1 MPPNRARARH
11 NADPETGTRFLSD
24 RLFRYALP
32 AAMIFFCLTAGGYA
46 QTQQLR
52 GIPDDP
58 RSNLPSV
65 RGMLQRQQDQ
75 QIGTFSTRQSI
86 EQSERRQKL
95 DRMNENARDCT
106 SPTGAGCAPPPSK

>member
-1 MPPNRARARH
+1 MPPDRDAFRE
-11 NADPETGTRFLSD
+11 NACHETGTPIMTKQVFHSALLAAIFL
-24 RLFRYALP
+24 LGLP
-32 AAMIFFCLTAGGYA
+32 LGGQA

-65 RGMLQRQQDQ
+65 KGMLQRQQDN

-86 EQSERRQKL
+86 EQSERRQNV
-95 DRMNENARDCT
+95 DRMNENNRNCT
-106 SPTGAGCAPPPSK
+106 SPTGTGCTPPSK

>member
-1 MPPNRARARH
+1 MPSSRALPSPDTEH
-11 NADPETGTRFLSD
+11 ETGTRFPPRRILK
-24 RLFRYALP
+24 RVLP
-32 AAMIFFCLTAGGYA
+32 AAAVLLGLTVSGYA

-58 RSNLPSV
+58 RANLPSV
-65 RGMLQRQQDQ
+65 RGMLQRQQDR

-106 SPTGAGCAPPPSK
+106 SPNGADCSPPPSK

>member
-1 MPPNRARARH
+1 MPPGRDAFRE
-11 NADPETGTRFLSD
+11 NACHETGTPIMPKQVFQSALLAILFL
-24 RLFRYALP
+24 LGPTL
-32 AAMIFFCLTAGGYA
+32 GGQA

-52 GIPDDP
+52 GIPNDP

-65 RGMLQRQQDQ
+65 KGMLQRQQDN

-95 DRMNENARDCT
+95 DWMNENSRDCT
-106 SPTGAGCAPPPSK
+106 SPAGAGCPQPSK

>member
-1 MPPNRARARH
+1 M
-11 NADPETGTRFLSD
+11 TKQVLQS
-24 RLFRYALP
+24 ALL
-32 AAMIFFCLTAGGYA
+32 ATILLLGLTAGGQA

-65 RGMLQRQQDQ
+65 KGMLQRQQDQ

-95 DRMNENARDCT
+95 DRMNENSRDCT
-106 SPTGAGCAPPPSK
+106 SPTGAGCPQPSK